1 VSYISQHQPDLRPLS
16 SRHHRSDH
24 QVGHGVTTRHSHT
37 LFQLLH
43 SLLPVRLMLHDETT
57 ISFDHQVHER
67 LTYSLALSWMI
78 RSTNGSSSAQRS
90 LAHSI
95 FSRHSLKRCRSQLA
109 TRNQLDRINRST
121 KLTLNQLRARI
132 GIIKRQQPIRVT
144 PVIIHKRLDTL
155 SPKGDERHGLSIKKH
170 SFTRSSFLLT
180 KNGDFRVGR

>member
-78 RSTNGSSSAQRS
+78 RSTKGSSSAHRS

-95 FSRHSLKRCRSQLA
+95 FSRHSLNLCRSQLA
-109 TRNQLDRINRST
+109 TKHQPHGTSFVSISLLST
-121 KLTLNQLRARI
+121 SSGLGLA
-132 GIIKRQQPIRVT
+132 
-144 PVIIHKRLDTL
+144 L
-155 SPKGDERHGLSIKKH
+155 SNDNNPSEYPR
-170 SFTRSSFLLT
+170 
-180 KNGDFRVGR
+180 